1 MYGTFGGYFRNRD
14 KDQDLGKGTD
24 LRELTAI
31 PREEDGTYNRPL

>member
-14 KDQDLGKGTD
+14 KDQDL
-24 LRELTAI
+24 RELTTI